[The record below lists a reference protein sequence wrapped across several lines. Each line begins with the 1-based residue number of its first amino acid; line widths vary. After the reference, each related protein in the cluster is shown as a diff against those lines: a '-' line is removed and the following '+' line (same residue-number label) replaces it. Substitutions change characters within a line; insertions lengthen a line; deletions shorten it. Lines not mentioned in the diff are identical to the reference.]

1 MKKLIFLIFTAIS
14 ISFSLKAQH
23 DTINTAIPDSVVNMY
38 TQTTTGDTVDMSD
51 WDQKFMLQTE
61 IQTQKLYKNLFLI
74 GFVFMTMLSI
84 LLFYINNV
92 KIKQIMN
99 LIKIQERQIDIK
111 SFEIEKLSI
120 ILHHT
125 NEGIAITDDKGKIM
139 WNNESFKK
147 IHGFGDEDIQE
158 KDLKI
163 FEYDNENI
171 NQLIEKLKN
180 KRQAVQFSFETKN
193 NKNQTI
199 YVQRKILP
207 IADEKNKVLSYA
219 IIDEDLTALKLAVN
233 QSRKK

>member
-1 MKKLIFLIFTAIS
+1 MKKIIFLFLTAIS
-14 ISFSLKAQH
+14 ISFGLKAQ
-23 DTINTAIPDSVVNMY
+23 DTLNTAIPDTIVNTY
-38 TQTTTGDTVDMSD
+38 TQATTTDSVDMSD

-74 GFVFMTMLSI
+74 GFIFMTMLSI
-84 LLFYINNV
+84 LLFYINNI

-125 NEGIAITDDKGKIM
+125 NEGVAITDDKGKIM
-139 WNNESFKK
+139 WNNDSFKK
-147 IHGFGDEDIQE
+147 IHGFTEEDLQSE
-158 KDLKI
+158 DFNI

-171 NQLIEKLKN
+171 KQLIDKLKN
-180 KRQAVQFSFETKN
+180 QRQAVQFSFETKN

-219 IIDEDLTALKLAVN
+219 VIDEDLTALKLAVN